1 MGFCFQ
7 KKNVVRIAHVK
18 MKYISSLEG
27 AMLGVGYANKQR
39 AAHVHTYEGEK
50 DPSEFVAIFT
60 KRVWIQSIVVEIRP

>member
-1 MGFCFQ
+1 
-7 KKNVVRIAHVK
+7 

-50 DPSEFVAIFT
+50 DPSEFVVIFT
-60 KRVWIQSIVVEIRP
+60 KWVWIQSIVVEIRP